1 MSDRRRRPLISSD
14 DVLRVLQEGQTDD
27 VRFLVARVAKD
38 CPEGRLTAKA
48 FHAAILDLLERED
61 IALNHAS
68 RILIRYALGRA
79 WYPREFKRQE
89 RASEVE
95 RDRFAIKEL
104 AARLKSEAQGKR
116 GAWTTLAEREVARV
130 QNISVNGLRR
140 RRYRKRKKT

>member
-61 IALNHAS
+61 IAPAM
-68 RILIRYALGRA
+68 RA
-79 WYPREFKRQE
+79 E
-89 RASEVE
+89 
-95 RDRFAIKEL
+95 
-104 AARLKSEAQGKR
+104 
-116 GAWTTLAEREVARV
+116 
-130 QNISVNGLRR
+130 LRR
-140 RRYRKRKKT
+140 LLDEG